1 MTFKTFVLTS
11 TIAIMPLAA
20 FAEAETQLI
29 EETGG
34 DVEYHGPDRPMV
46 DVVTDGTMFPD
57 ARHLIVAESICEND
71 KADIIDWAA
80 GTEGYA
86 SLAVPQLPAD
96 VPQNC
101 GVQND
106 EVVTGMATDF
116 QSFEASDKV
125 ALDICNASLL
135 DGYGE
140 CFIIARVT
148 DQDNI
153 AMTQ

>member
-11 TIAIMPLAA
+11 TIALVPVVG
-20 FAEAETQLI
+20 FAESEVKLI
-29 EETGG
+29 EETGAA
-34 DVEYHGPDRPMV
+34 VEYHGPDKPMV
-46 DVVTDGTMFPD
+46 PVVTDGSMFPD
-57 ARHLIVAESICEND
+57 ARHLTVVDTVCEND

-101 GVQND
+101 GVQNA

-116 QSFEASDKV
+116 QNAESADKV
-125 ALDICNASLL
+125 ALEICNASLL

-140 CFIIARVT
+140 CYIIARVT
-148 DQDNI
+148 DQDNVT
-153 AMTQ
+153 MTQ

>member
-11 TIAIMPLAA
+11 TIALVPAMG
-20 FAEAETQLI
+20 FAESEVKLI

-34 DVEYHGPDRPMV
+34 AVEYHGPDSPMV
-46 DVVTDGTMFPD
+46 AVVTDGTMFPD
-57 ARHLIVAESICEND
+57 ARHLTVVDTVCEND

-101 GVQND
+101 GVQNA

-116 QSFEASDKV
+116 QSPETADKV
-125 ALDICNASLL
+125 ALEICNASLL

-140 CFIIARVT
+140 CYIIARVT
-148 DQDNI
+148 DQDNVT
-153 AMTQ
+153 MTQ